1 MYGIPRL
8 MWCNIAFNFSHPVA
22 GMSGMDWIGCQTF
35 FRRLQ
40 GRKHLQDIIANM
52 GWLVADRI
60 LRMGVGL
67 VVGVWVARYLGVEQ
81 FGLFSYAGAFVAL
94 FSTLATLGLPPLV
107 VRTLTDYPE
116 QREEILGTV
125 FWLQLLGGFGTL
137 VLSVSTMFVLRR
149 SDPIMLSLVAIFA
162 SSTIF
167 QAFETIDLWFQSRIQ
182 SKYTVLAKNTAFLT
196 IAIVK
201 VILINL
207 KAPLLAFAGATLA
220 EVVVGVVGLIVFYQ
234 YQGHSI
240 GTWRWSLK
248 LAQKLLRESWPLI
261 LSGFSII
268 IYMRVDQIMLGQMVG
283 DQMVG
288 IYSAAT
294 RVSEVWYFVPGAI
307 ASSVAPGIYAAKK
320 AGDEALYYR
329 RIGQSLQVLALIS
342 ILIAVPMT
350 FVSGPIIT
358 GLFGNE
364 YAAAGPILAIHI
376 WAALFVFTGI
386 GTSTWFIAEGL
397 THLSFQRTLIG
408 AVINICLNFGLI
420 PAYGGVGAAIATV
433 ISQAFAS
440 CLSNAFHPAAKK
452 IFRVQLRS
460 FLPFLMLR

>member
-1 MYGIPRL
+1 
-8 MWCNIAFNFSHPVA
+8 
-22 GMSGMDWIGCQTF
+22 MDWIGCQTF
-35 FRRLQ
+35 LRRLQ
-40 GRKHLQDIIANM
+40 GRKNLRSIIANT
-52 GWLVADRI
+52 GWLMADRI

-67 VVGVWVARYLGVEQ
+67 VVGVWVARYLGVAQ
-81 FGLFSYAGAFVAL
+81 FGLFNYAGAFVAL

-107 VRTLTDYPE
+107 VRTLTDHPE
-116 QREEILGTV
+116 QQEEILGTT
-125 FWLQLLGGFGTL
+125 FWLQLLGGVATL
-137 VLSVSTMFVLRR
+137 GLSVGTMFVLRHG
-149 SDPIMLSLVAIFA
+149 DPIMLSLVAIFA

-167 QAFETIDLWFQSRIQ
+167 QAFEAIDPWFQSRVQ
-182 SKYTVLAKNTAFLT
+182 SKYPVMAKNTAFLL

-201 VILINL
+201 VGLINL

-220 EVVVGVVGLIVFYQ
+220 EVIVGVVGLILFYQ

-240 GTWRWSLK
+240 WTWRWRLT
-248 LAQKLLRESWPLI
+248 LARKLLRESWPLI

-294 RVSEVWYFVPGAI
+294 RISEVWYFVPGAI

-329 RIGQSLQVLALIS
+329 RIGQSLQLLSLIA

-350 FVSGPIIT
+350 FLSGTLIAW
-358 GLFGNE
+358 LFGNE
-364 YAAAGPILAIHI
+364 YAAAGPILAVHI

-420 PAYGGVGAAIATV
+420 PAYGGLGAAIATV

-440 CLSNAFHPAAKK
+440 FLSNAFHPEARK

-460 FLPFLMLR
+460 FVPLLRR

>member
-1 MYGIPRL
+1 
-8 MWCNIAFNFSHPVA
+8 
-22 GMSGMDWIGCQTF
+22 
-35 FRRLQ
+35 
-40 GRKHLQDIIANM
+40 
-52 GWLVADRI
+52 
-60 LRMGVGL
+60 
-67 VVGVWVARYLGVEQ
+67 
-81 FGLFSYAGAFVAL
+81 
-94 FSTLATLGLPPLV
+94 
-107 VRTLTDYPE
+107 
-116 QREEILGTV
+116 
-125 FWLQLLGGFGTL
+125 
-137 VLSVSTMFVLRR
+137 
-149 SDPIMLSLVAIFA
+149 MLSLVAIFA

-220 EVVVGVVGLIVFYQ
+220 EVVVGVVGLIMFYK

-240 GTWRWSLK
+240 GTWRWSLQ
-248 LAQKLLRESWPLI
+248 LARKLLRESWPLI

-329 RIGQSLQVLALIS
+329 RIGQSLQVLALIA

-440 CLSNAFHPAAKK
+440 FLSNAFHPKAKK